1 MSPRSDPAAQRHP
14 LDAADEARAHALDGT
29 SAVQSS
35 GRYNAR
41 PRSGKREYMELL
53 YRDILVSRDA
63 DLGIVA
69 MNRPERRNP
78 SGSRG

>member
-1 MSPRSDPAAQRHP
+1 
-14 LDAADEARAHALDGT
+14 
-29 SAVQSS
+29 
-35 GRYNAR
+35 
-41 PRSGKREYMELL
+41 MELL

-63 DLGIVA
+63 DLGIVT